1 MSMEQKKNALISV
14 YNKDGIIDFAK
25 ALKEMGWTIYSST
38 GTANRFREAGI
49 EANDVATLVGG
60 GPILG
65 HKVVT
70 LSREISAGILADVN
84 NPDEMKQMTELNLP
98 IIDLVCV
105 DCYPLAEAIAN
116 PECDRAMVLEKTD
129 IGGPTML
136 RAAAKGRRIV
146 MCDATD
152 RPKVIEWLKAN
163 KPNEDEFINDLCAK
177 AETYVANY
185 VLMSGMYH
193 GAGQYH
199 GIVGEKIDVP
209 RYGENP
215 QQKSLGLF
223 KTFGDNPDPLAIDKF
238 KTIIGTNGH
247 INWTDLD
254 RGLQTIT
261 HIAVACHKNVPN
273 VNKHYIAI
281 GLKHGN
287 CCGAAVAY
295 NEETALEKMLDGNLL
310 SIFGG
315 TIMTNFPITE
325 SLAHIIRH
333 YHSEKTKRLLDVIVA
348 PAVDEAALEILG
360 RRGDACK
367 ITVNPALE
375 NLGPD
380 CLDKNVLIRPV
391 RGGFLVQQNH
401 DFVLDLDAEYIT
413 RHGNM
418 RMIFPQDK
426 LDIALAWAVCSTSN
440 SNTIT
445 LVKNGMLIGNGVG
458 QQDRKECCELSIKRA
473 IESAEDASHSTLDA
487 VACSDS
493 FFPFPD
499 GPEQLITAGIKT
511 IFSLSGSVNDKLTIE
526 LCAKENITLVLMPNI
541 LGRMF
546 YGH

>member
-1 MSMEQKKNALISV
+1 MKNALISV
-14 YNKDGIIDFAK
+14 YNKDGIVEFAK
-25 ALKEMGWTIYSST
+25 GLKDLDWNIYSSG
-38 GTANRFREAGI
+38 GTATKLND
-49 EANDVATLVGG
+49 NTVSSSDVASLVGG
-60 GPILG
+60 KAILG

-70 LSREISAGILADVN
+70 ISRELAAGELADVSN
-84 NPDEMKQMTELNLP
+84 EAEMREMEELGLP
-98 IIDLVCV
+98 IIHLICV
-105 DCYPLAEAIAN
+105 DCYPLKEEIAK
-116 PECDRAMVLEKTD
+116 PGATLESVLAKTD
-129 IGGPTML
+129 VGGMNML
-136 RAAAKGRRIV
+136 HAAAKGRRIV
-146 MCDATD
+146 LCDPTD
-152 RPKVIEWLKAN
+152 RPKVLKWLQDGR
-163 KPNEDEFINDLCAK
+163 PNEEEFINYLCAK
-177 AETYVANY
+177 AEAYCADYELASSMFLSQNKYFGV
-185 VLMSGMYH
+185 
-193 GAGQYH
+193 
-199 GIVGEKIDVP
+199 IGEKIDQP

-215 QQKSLGLF
+215 WQKSLGLF
-223 KTFGDNPDPLAIDKF
+223 KTFGYNPDLLAIDKF
-238 KTIIGTNGH
+238 KTIVGTNGH

-261 HIAVACHKNVPN
+261 HIAVACHKNIPSE
-273 VNKHYIAI
+273 NKHYIAI

-287 CCGAAVAY
+287 CCGAAVADDA
-295 NEETALEKMLDGNLL
+295 EVALQKMLDGNLL

-325 SLAHIIRH
+325 SLAHIIRN

-380 CLDKNVLIRPV
+380 CLDKNVLMRPV
-391 RGGFLVQQNH
+391 RGGFLIQQNH

-418 RMIFPQDK
+418 NMLFPEDK
-426 LDIALAWAVCSTSN
+426 LNIALAWAICSTSN

-473 IESAEDASHSTLDA
+473 IESAEDANHSTLDA

-499 GPEQLITAGIKT
+499 GPEQLIIAGVKT

-526 LCAKENITLVLMPNI
+526 LCVKENITLVLMPNQ